1 MNNKHIELEN
11 VLLDQI
17 EKLNQDDLM
26 ADPEKAKILIAKS
39 HAMSE
44 LSGQYISMQNTKL
57 SIVRELNVNGTLYE
71 RYLGIES
78 NSNKGKI

>member
-1 MNNKHIELEN
+1 MSNKHIELEK

-26 ADPEKAKILIAKS
+26 ADPESAKILIDKS

-44 LSGQYISMQNTKL
+44 LAGQYITMQNTKL
-57 SIVRELNVNGTLYE
+57 AIVKELNNGGTIYE
-71 RYLGIES
+71 KFLGIEA
-78 NSNKGKI
+78 GK

>member
-1 MNNKHIELEN
+1 MTNRHIELEK

-26 ADPEKAKILIAKS
+26 ADPESAKTLIDKS

-44 LSGQYISMQNTKL
+44 LAGQYITMQNTKL
-57 SIVRELNVNGTLYE
+57 AIVKELNNGGTIYE
-71 RYLGIES
+71 KFLGIEA
-78 NSNKGKI
+78 GK